1 MPRKNF
7 GVSTGR
13 PKMPAIAKMPKPAQA
28 AASPMDAFQ
37 PAVPAAAF
45 KKGGKVSYHD
55 DPRFCS
61 GGSSTGRK

>member
-13 PKMPAIAKMPKPAQA
+13 PKAPAIAKMSKPAQA

-37 PAVPAAAF
+37 PTVPAAAF
-45 KKGGKVSYHD
+45 KKGGKVQHHD

-61 GGSSTGRK
+61 GGTTRRR

>member
-13 PKMPAIAKMPKPAQA
+13 PKMPTMAKLAKPSM
-28 AASPMDAFQ
+28 ASPMEAFK
-37 PAVPAAAF
+37 PEVPAAAF

-55 DPRFCS
+55 DPKFCS
-61 GGSSTGRK
+61 GGSAKRR